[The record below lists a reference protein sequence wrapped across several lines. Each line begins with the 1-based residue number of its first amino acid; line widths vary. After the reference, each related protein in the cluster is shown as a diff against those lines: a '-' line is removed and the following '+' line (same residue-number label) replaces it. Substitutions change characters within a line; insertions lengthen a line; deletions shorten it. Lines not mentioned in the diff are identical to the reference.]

1 MKAEFGDD
9 APVVVGGASHLL
21 ITTLGDLLY
30 SLSDSTH
37 SAGAQQIQENGA

>member
-21 ITTLGDLLY
+21 ITTAGDLHH
-30 SLSDSTH
+30 SLSDNTH
-37 SAGAQQIQENGA
+37 SAPAQQIQENGA